1 MKYVR
6 LRPNHQAVIKIAFN
20 SSLIEIL
27 KITQQAGIMS
37 NEIDNLFRCKKVYK
51 FKDGERV
58 YIPKIVPE
66 GHNLYSFLA
75 HVLSDMDL
83 DEPIPQKTV
92 KNIYSSVELVKK
104 AVLLDFKESNLPLL
118 HKLEEVSKI
127 SKS

>member
-1 MKYVR
+1 
-6 LRPNHQAVIKIAFN
+6 
-20 SSLIEIL
+20 
-27 KITQQAGIMS
+27 
-37 NEIDNLFRCKKVYK
+37 
-51 FKDGERV
+51 
-58 YIPKIVPE
+58 
-66 GHNLYSFLA
+66 
-75 HVLSDMDL
+75 MDL